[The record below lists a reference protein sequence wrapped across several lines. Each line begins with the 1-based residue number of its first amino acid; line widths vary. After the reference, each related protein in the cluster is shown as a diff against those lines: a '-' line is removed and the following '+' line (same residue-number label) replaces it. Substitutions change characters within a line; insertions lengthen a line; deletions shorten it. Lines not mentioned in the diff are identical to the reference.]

1 MMYLLL
7 KHTNQERSQH
17 SIMVQKYNSEIKEV
31 WIQISAP
38 AFIPLAREGLVLSPA
53 LAQKALSCVPHPGY
67 LLRALMDEGP
77 RNPVQADM

>member
-17 SIMVQKYNSEIKEV
+17 SITVQKYNSEIKEV

-38 AFIPLAREGLVLSPA
+38 AFITSEILES
-53 LAQKALSCVPHPGY
+53 Y
-67 LLRALMDEGP
+67 LTAVKCGFSTTYLTELL
-77 RNPVQADM
+77 

>member
-17 SIMVQKYNSEIKEV
+17 SIMVQKYSSEIKEV

-38 AFIPLAREGLVLSPA
+38 AFITSEIWGSYLTAIKCSFSTTYLTKLLQELI
-53 LAQKALSCVPHPGY
+53 KAYV
-67 LLRALMDEGP
+67 
-77 RNPVQADM
+77 